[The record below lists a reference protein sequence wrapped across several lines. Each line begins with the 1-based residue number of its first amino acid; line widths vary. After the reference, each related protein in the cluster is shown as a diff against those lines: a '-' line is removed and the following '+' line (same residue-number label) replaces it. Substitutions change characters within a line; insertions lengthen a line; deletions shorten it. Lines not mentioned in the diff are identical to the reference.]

1 MRRKEEIHELTF
13 TSKLASRPLQ
23 THHNNRSEV
32 SDSKKRGRRSENREK
47 KKIKER
53 GRRENTIRKRRKNNR

>member
-13 TSKLASRPLQ
+13 TSMLASRPLQ

-32 SDSKKRGRRSENREK
+32 SDSKKKRKKKRDIGRR
-47 KKIKER
+47 
-53 GRRENTIRKRRKNNR
+53 KR